1 MINITSTSSHV
12 NDPPVVLPVI
22 KENIP
27 TPLKKKDTWVGWKEG
42 KSKPDGKYDKL
53 PLNALGNV
61 CNAHDPKNQ
70 MSFDIAYAG
79 YEQGRF
85 SGIGFV
91 LNGKPFT
98 TDEHGE
104 LYLVGI
110 DIDRCVTKDQAGN
123 YVISEDANDAWH
135 KLGKPYFEISPS
147 GTGVRMFVYS
157 RQLISSGN
165 KDGHEIYCNG
175 RFLTITGQQIC

>member
-1 MINITSTSSHV
+1 MSGSQSV
-12 NDPPVVLPVI
+12 ESPLVLDVI
-22 KENIP
+22 PDSIP
-27 TPLKKKDTWVGWKEG
+27 TDLTAINQWVGWIVG

-53 PLNALGNV
+53 PMNASGKV
-61 CNAHDPKNQ
+61 CNAHDPNNQ
-70 MSFDIAYAG
+70 MSFETAYAG
-79 YEQGRF
+79 YEQGRY
-85 SGIGFV
+85 SGVGFV
-91 LNGKPFT
+91 LNGKTFA
-98 TDEHGE
+98 TDKLGN

-110 DIDRCVTKDQAGN
+110 DIDRCVTKDQDGK
-123 YVISEDANDAWH
+123 YILSDDANDAWQ
-135 KLGKPYFEISPS
+135 KLGKPYLEISPS